1 MGKGR
6 KGRSTKKHTD
16 VTEAVGGLSLDEDRI
31 DDEGDVTCPSCGLD
45 YKDDDSGKDWICCDN
60 CNQW

>member
-1 MGKGR
+1 M
-6 KGRSTKKHTD
+6 SQ
-16 VTEAVGGLSLDEDRI
+16 AVGGLSLDEDRI
-31 DDEGDVTCPSCGLD
+31 DDGDVTCPSCGLD